1 MSSTKSFITAWFA
14 ENYYFEGYP
23 APPDKRDFQSEYMAQ
38 DCFEAAAEVG
48 ISRQEITEELGDLAE
63 YMRRALAR
71 AADEYVSERAAG
83 DD

>member
-1 MSSTKSFITAWFA
+1 MSPTKSFITAWFA

-23 APPDKRDFQSEYMAQ
+23 APPGKHDPQSEYMAQ

-48 ISRQEITEELGDLAE
+48 ISRQEIAEEIGDLTE
-63 YMRRALAR
+63 YMRGALAR
-71 AADEYVSERAAG
+71 GADEYVSERAEG